1 MSDTELELKHALHRI
16 KELSDLVIN
25 LDAENT
31 KLKDIINSQNWE
43 ASPFEKFYIHHEITS
58 LRKQI
63 ENLTR
68 DLDATTTTR
77 NMYMNR
83 NAELIRSN
91 NGMKNFLRKNK
102 LQMR

>member
-1 MSDTELELKHALHRI
+1 MSDIELELKHALHKI

-25 LDAENT
+25 LDTENT

-43 ASPFEKFYIHHEITS
+43 ASPFEKFYIHHEITG
-58 LRKQI
+58 LRKKI
-63 ENLTR
+63 ENLER
-68 DLDATTTTR
+68 DLEATTTTR

>member
-1 MSDTELELKHALHRI
+1 MSDIEKELKYALQKI
-16 KELSDLVIN
+16 QELSNAIIDL
-25 LDAENT
+25 DTENT
-31 KLKDIINSQNWE
+31 KLKDIINSHNWE
-43 ASPFEKFYIHHEITS
+43 ASPFEKSYIHYEITS

-68 DLDATTTTR
+68 DLEATTITR

-91 NGMKNFLRKNK
+91 NGMKSFLKKNK
-102 LQMR
+102 LQIR

>member
-1 MSDTELELKHALHRI
+1 MSDIESELTHAIQKI
-16 KELSDLVIN
+16 KELSNTIIDLDI
-25 LDAENT
+25 ENT

-68 DLDATTTTR
+68 DLQATTTTR